1 MIRRPPR
8 STLFPYTTLFRSHD
22 QEKIE
27 RVEHPAE
34 ETGGDGR
41 VLIAGGSAGRCHCA
55 SKTAGAV
62 TVMRTVTPG
71 RWENENKW
79 AREGRTS
86 TKKLARDYVVSRG
99 RSHPPAVHL
108 IRTCSRTVEGAPHRR

>member
-1 MIRRPPR
+1 MRRQAGR
-8 STLFPYTTLFRSHD
+8 RGERDREGDRGVRLAEVLRDGRQRHHD

-55 SKTAGAV
+55 SKTAGAGYAL
-62 TVMRTVTPG
+62 RKGKPRGGGEDNKGG
-71 RWENENKW
+71 R
-79 AREGRTS
+79 AGREGNQ
-86 TKKLARDYVVSRG
+86 KKSK
-99 RSHPPAVHL
+99 
-108 IRTCSRTVEGAPHRR
+108 E